1 MVTPK
6 VSILVMPL
14 MSPQTSKNFRELKP
28 LPALQLAI
36 SPWLIINAQYQTL
49 PFLHHWILVT
59 ANLNYLVHQGILNS
73 DLSLGID
80 HHTLSTFLSSARN
93 NSRNVPITSMPQN
106 LANPLICDP
115 RMLPDPNSRV
125 SPPNSGVANDAPT
138 FHHLHGNS
146 SSLNRSQ
153 IAQNRDRYL
162 HSPISTAG
170 VDILHTILPTR
181 IVQMKISII
190 LRVLQLSGFRLR
202 P

>member
-1 MVTPK
+1 M
-6 VSILVMPL
+6 
-14 MSPQTSKNFRELKP
+14 
-28 LPALQLAI
+28 
-36 SPWLIINAQYQTL
+36 
-49 PFLHHWILVT
+49 T

-125 SPPNSGVANDAPT
+125 SPPNSGVENDVPT
-138 FHHLHGNS
+138 SHHLQGNS
-146 SSLNRSQ
+146 PSLNRSQ

-170 VDILHTILPTR
+170 VDIFHDTTNLYRPNENIVISPRAPT
-181 IVQMKISII
+181 
-190 LRVLQLSGFRLR
+190 FRLSSSPRIPDSRR
-202 P
+202 PTLQMTPAQI